1 MGTSDALESLSDAE
15 LLKHCNDGQQAAWN
29 VLVRRYQRLIYTIPR
44 RAGLGEDQA
53 SDVFQST
60 FTRLF
65 ESRNRIRDPSRLR
78 AWLVTTA
85 RRETL
90 SLLAVAQR
98 RVLLVPDRED
108 GAAIDPL
115 ELIAD
120 PSPLPDEVL
129 ADLQTQDLVRRAVD
143 KLDAKSRAL
152 VELMFLHPDPM
163 PYGEIAAHLGIA
175 EGSIGPTRARV
186 LGKLRAILQ
195 NL

>member
-1 MGTSDALESLSDAE
+1 MSDALELLSDAD
-15 LLKHCNDGQQAAWN
+15 LLQRCKDGQQTAWH

-44 RAGLGEDQA
+44 RAGLGEDEA
-53 SDVFQST
+53 ADVFQNT

-65 ESRNRIRDPSRLR
+65 ENRDRLQDPSRLR

-90 SLLAVAQR
+90 GLLALAQR
-98 RVLLVPDRED
+98 MVVLAPDRED
-108 GAAIDPL
+108 GPASDPFDQ
-115 ELIAD
+115 IAD
-120 PSPLPDEVL
+120 PSPMPDELL

-143 KLDAKSRAL
+143 RLDDKSRAL
-152 VELMFLHPDPM
+152 VELMFLRDDAL
-163 PYGEIAAHLGIA
+163 PYSQIAARLGIA

-186 LGKLRAILQ
+186 LAKLRAILE

>member
-1 MGTSDALESLSDAE
+1 MSDALESLSDAE
-15 LLKHCNDGQQAAWN
+15 LLKHCKEGHQAAWH

-53 SDVFQST
+53 ADVFQST

-65 ESRNRIRDPSRLR
+65 ESRNRLQDPSRLR

-90 SLLAVAQR
+90 GLLALAQR
-98 RVLLVPDRED
+98 RVLLVSDRED
-108 GAAIDPL
+108 GAASDPL
-115 ELIAD
+115 EQIAD
-120 PSPLPDEVL
+120 PSPLPDELL
-129 ADLQTQDLVRRAVD
+129 ADLQSQDLVRRAVD
-143 KLDAKSRAL
+143 QLDDKSRAL
-152 VELMFLHPDPM
+152 VELMFLRDDPL
-163 PYGEIAAHLGIA
+163 PYSQIAARLGIA